1 MVQRRKASQ
10 AQIDEVVSLME
21 DTMKDVF
28 PVCHHVLLETDMLN
42 LDDAEVLSWFPAEF
56 IDRALVYLR
65 QEKKARGRG
74 RCQVNALQGYDQACR
89 WTTTFCVTLTLQEPS
104 R

>member
-1 MVQRRKASQ
+1 MTMVQSRKASR

-28 PVCHHVLLETDMLN
+28 HVCHHVLLETDMFN

-65 QEKKARGRG
+65 QEK
-74 RCQVNALQGYDQACR
+74 QA
-89 WTTTFCVTLTLQEPS
+89 WDDEAES
-104 R
+104 AEEI

>member
-1 MVQRRKASQ
+1 MVPSRKASR

-28 PVCHHVLLETDMLN
+28 HLCHHVLLATDLLN
-42 LDDAEVLSWFPAEF
+42 PDDAEVLSWFPAEC

-65 QEKKARGRG
+65 QE
-74 RCQVNALQGYDQACR
+74 Q
-89 WTTTFCVTLTLQEPS
+89 
-104 R
+104 